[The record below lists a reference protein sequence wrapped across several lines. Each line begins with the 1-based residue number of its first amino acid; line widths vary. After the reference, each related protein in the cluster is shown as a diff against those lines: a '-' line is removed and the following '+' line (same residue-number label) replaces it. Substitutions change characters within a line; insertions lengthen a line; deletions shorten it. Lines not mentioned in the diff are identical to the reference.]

1 MDLVHLHSKKTTMLK
16 NKEQFEVAV
25 FDNFDDSNCDV
36 IEGGL
41 SYADALKMA
50 TQLWESGKYYGVE
63 IIDQNPENMEPIV
76 WVESKY
82 NEEDDDFIDPAGGRG
97 LHSHV

>member
-1 MDLVHLHSKKTTMLK
+1 MAK

-25 FDNFDDSNCDV
+25 FHNFNDSNCDV

-41 SYADALKMA
+41 SYDDALKMA

-82 NEEDDDFIDPAGGRG
+82 NEEDDYEDFIDPAGGRG